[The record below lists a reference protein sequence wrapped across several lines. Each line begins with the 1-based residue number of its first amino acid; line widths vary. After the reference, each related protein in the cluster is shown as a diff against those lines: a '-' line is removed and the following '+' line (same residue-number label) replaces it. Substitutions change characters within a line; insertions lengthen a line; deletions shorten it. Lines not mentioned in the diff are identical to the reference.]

1 MQKNKEK
8 DAIIDKLVNDV
19 KELDKIVKE
28 KISCKV
34 SNTSSEELPSKTKDV
49 TSVNDDKKK
58 SLRSFKKKESK
69 EVKFSIACLKIV
81 DETEENM
88 KNDTDIEIIRQ
99 KYLGCT
105 EKIEK
110 EVISHNV
117 VADFGLTNMKLVNEN
132 SPKEMIILRIDC
144 LRKGLSNFKLK
155 MENDGKNMT

>member
-1 MQKNKEK
+1 M
-8 DAIIDKLVNDV
+8 
-19 KELDKIVKE
+19 
-28 KISCKV
+28 
-34 SNTSSEELPSKTKDV
+34 
-49 TSVNDDKKK
+49 
-58 SLRSFKKKESK
+58 KESK
-69 EVKFSIACLKIV
+69 EVEFTIACLKIV

-117 VADFGLTNMKLVNEN
+117 VADFGLTLMLTNMKLVNEN

-155 MENDGKNMT
+155 MENDGKKWLQSWHETKPNNPMHLNCVQLPASTYYIIYNVGSLGINIYIYLFQMQNVL